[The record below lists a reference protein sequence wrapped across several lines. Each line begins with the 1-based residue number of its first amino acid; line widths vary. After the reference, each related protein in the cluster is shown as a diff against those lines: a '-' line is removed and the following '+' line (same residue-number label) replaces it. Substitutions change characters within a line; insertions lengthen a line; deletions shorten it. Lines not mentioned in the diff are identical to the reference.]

1 MGQTER
7 QKLRWSAQRDR
18 LARTVRLPK
27 SRGFSSPAGP
37 RRRERGTRLYVKG
50 GWGVG
55 GDSTLGSR
63 VAMKLV
69 IFANCDPKMI
79 FYFVEKKRFFLASNH
94 NFAKLFSSSMAEVGR
109 RNSVVVLAH
118 SPHYGWLTSIYI
130 GGGEGIT
137 TWEVESNLFESCKLF
152 ESWD

>member
-1 MGQTER
+1 MKFFEIE
-7 QKLRWSAQRDR
+7 
-18 LARTVRLPK
+18 
-27 SRGFSSPAGP
+27 FSENPEDLFSLIEY
-37 RRRERGTRLYVKG
+37 ERG
-50 GWGVG
+50 WGMG

-118 SPHYGWLTSIYI
+118 SPHPG
-130 GGGEGIT
+130 
-137 TWEVESNLFESCKLF
+137 
-152 ESWD
+152 

>member
-1 MGQTER
+1 M
-7 QKLRWSAQRDR
+7 
-18 LARTVRLPK
+18 
-27 SRGFSSPAGP
+27 
-37 RRRERGTRLYVKG
+37 
-50 GWGVG
+50 G

-109 RNSVVVLAH
+109 RFYVNNVIVYYLNFVAR
-118 SPHYGWLTSIYI
+118 
-130 GGGEGIT
+130 
-137 TWEVESNLFESCKLF
+137 
-152 ESWD
+152 